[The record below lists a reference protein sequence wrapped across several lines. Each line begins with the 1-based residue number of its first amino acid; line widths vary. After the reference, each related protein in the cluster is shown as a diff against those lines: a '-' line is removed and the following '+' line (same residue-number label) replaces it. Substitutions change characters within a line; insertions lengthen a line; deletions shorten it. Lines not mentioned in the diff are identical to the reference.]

1 MKERI
6 DWERY
11 EEDLRK
17 ELRNER
23 IWEMGA
29 NDERNPHTSNILFIE
44 DQLDHISKQ
53 EYGEVVTMV
62 TEMYGEEYFSDY
74 LTD

>member
-1 MKERI
+1 MEGRI

-11 EEDLRK
+11 EDDLRK
-17 ELRNER
+17 E
-23 IWEMGA
+23 MAA
-29 NDERNPHTSNILFIE
+29 NDERNPHTSNIFFIE
-44 DQLDHISKQ
+44 DQLDHISKH

-62 TEMYGEEYFSDY
+62 VEMYGEEYFSDY